1 MAIANQSDIIYL
13 NLCTVANKKSEMD
26 LDGKRKLFAKL
37 EHNIQCAGCQEVPR
51 QPPFFKY
58 TCPYLHPVCQQC
70 IGPTYQAGTNYHCK
84 ICNANFLVYNCD
96 LAKNL
101 HDHLNIKQESM
112 LKVEKAMTEYHIVVT
127 LGQAMAPLIG
137 CPQILHGRPY
147 YSEVQRNAC
156 GVWFM
161 WIKFHGTPL
170 DARRYFFITAI

>member
-1 MAIANQSDIIYL
+1 
-13 NLCTVANKKSEMD
+13 
-26 LDGKRKLFAKL
+26 
-37 EHNIQCAGCQEVPR
+37 
-51 QPPFFKY
+51 
-58 TCPYLHPVCQQC
+58 
-70 IGPTYQAGTNYHCK
+70 
-84 ICNANFLVYNCD
+84 
-96 LAKNL
+96 
-101 HDHLNIKQESM
+101 M

-170 DARRYFFITAI
+170 GV